1 MATDALISGTATKP
15 PGAGE
20 PLADTRFYLY
30 GESAQVSTALKH
42 YLAGRGA
49 QVFPVARLADLAP
62 SEEFDNVLLVHIT
75 AEQGLA
81 RRLLDLKTGFPATRI
96 LLLHEFSDRGK
107 IDSDILASSDQLL
120 EKPFTRANLEKALTR
135 FRFHPLTGRTVYLY
149 GAENEADEGTLKRL
163 GLTVLRRMPEN
174 PARVAFDLG
183 VFSPPALD
191 NAFREALKNFR
202 AAYADVPVFLLYD
215 PQVPGVLDSAVL
227 NEVAYLVQRPV
238 RRDVLRQ
245 KLIAYF
251 EQPQQDR
258 RKNPR
263 KQGISQLW
271 ISAYNT
277 ELGTTELFESPFL
290 IDISRS
296 GLSFQSHVEYPEEQL
311 MAVWIVSEDYPDKI
325 IDLRGNIRWARKDS
339 NTEIGGAQMFKYGV
353 EFNAD
358 ESEGFLNFAKMIAMH
373 AG

>member
-1 MATDALISGTATKP
+1 MAADLQNLVTVVNPQNPED
-15 PGAGE
+15 

-30 GESAQVSTALKH
+30 GESIAVGDAFAQ

-49 QVFPVARLADLAP
+49 QVIALSRLSDLTPA
-62 SEEFDNVLLVHIT
+62 EEFDNVVLVHIA

-81 RRLLDLKTGFPATRI
+81 RRLLDLKSGYPATRI

-107 IDSDILASSDQLL
+107 IDADILASADQLL
-120 EKPFTRANLEKALTR
+120 EKPFTRAHLERALAR
-135 FRFHPLTGRTVYLY
+135 FRFRPLTGRTVYLY
-149 GAENEADEGTLKRL
+149 GAENEAEEGTLKRL
-163 GLTVLRRMPEN
+163 GLTVLRRLPEN
-174 PARVAFDLG
+174 SARVAFDLG
-183 VFSPPALD
+183 VFSPAALD
-191 NAFREALKNFR
+191 ETFREALRTFR

-215 PQVPGVLDSAVL
+215 PQVPGVLDSGVL

-325 IDLRGNIRWARKDS
+325 IDLRGNIRWRRKDS
-339 NTEIGGAQMFKYGV
+339 GAESGGAQLYKYGV
-353 EFNAD
+353 EFTAD

-373 AG
+373 SG

>member
-1 MATDALISGTATKP
+1 M
-15 PGAGE
+15 
-20 PLADTRFYLY
+20 
-30 GESAQVSTALKH
+30 
-42 YLAGRGA
+42 
-49 QVFPVARLADLAP
+49 
-62 SEEFDNVLLVHIT
+62 
-75 AEQGLA
+75 
-81 RRLLDLKTGFPATRI
+81 
-96 LLLHEFSDRGK
+96 
-107 IDSDILASSDQLL
+107 
-120 EKPFTRANLEKALTR
+120 
-135 FRFHPLTGRTVYLY
+135 
-149 GAENEADEGTLKRL
+149 
-163 GLTVLRRMPEN
+163 
-174 PARVAFDLG
+174 
-183 VFSPPALD
+183 
-191 NAFREALKNFR
+191 
-202 AAYADVPVFLLYD
+202 
-215 PQVPGVLDSAVL
+215 LDSAIL

-271 ISAYNT
+271 ISAYNA

-325 IDLRGNIRWARKDS
+325 IDLRGNIRWVSPKPGLARKD
-339 NTEIGGAQMFKYGV
+339 TGVEAAGAQLYKYGV
-353 EFNAD
+353 EFTAD

-373 AG
+373 SG

>member
-1 MATDALISGTATKP
+1 MAADPLNIVTAAAP
-15 PGAGE
+15 QNAEE
-20 PLADTRFYLY
+20 PLADTRFYLH
-30 GESAQVSTALKH
+30 GESETVGTALTR
-42 YLAGRGA
+42 YLSGRGA
-49 QVFPVARLADLAP
+49 QVFPIARLGELIPA
-62 SEEFDNVLLVHIT
+62 EEFDNVVLVHIT

-81 RRLLDLKTGFPATRI
+81 RRLLELKKGHPATRI

-107 IDSDILASSDQLL
+107 IDADILASADQLL
-120 EKPFTRANLEKALTR
+120 EKPFTRAHLEKALTR

-149 GAENEADEGTLKRL
+149 GAEHEAEEGTLKRL
-163 GLTVLRRMPEN
+163 GLTVLRRLPEN
-174 PARVAFDLG
+174 SSRVAFDLG
-183 VFSPPALD
+183 VFSPAALND
-191 NAFREALKNFR
+191 SFRSALKTFR
-202 AAYADVPVFLLYD
+202 DAYADVPVFLLYD

-271 ISAYNT
+271 ISAYNS
-277 ELGTTELFESPFL
+277 ELGSTELFESPFL

-339 NTEIGGAQMFKYGV
+339 GADAGAQLYKYGV
-353 EFNAD
+353 EFIAD

-373 AG
+373 SG

>member
-1 MATDALISGTATKP
+1 MAADPLNVVTPSASPA
-15 PGAGE
+15 AAE
-20 PLADTRFYLY
+20 PLADTRFFLY
-30 GESAQVSTALKH
+30 GESTAVGNALAH
-42 YLAGRGA
+42 YLAQRGA
-49 QVFPVARLADLAP
+49 QVTAVTRLGELTPA
-62 SEEFDNVLLVHIT
+62 EEFDNVVLVHIS

-81 RRLLDLKTGFPATRI
+81 RRLLELKTAFPATRI

-107 IDSDILASSDQLL
+107 IDADILASADQLL
-120 EKPFTRANLEKALTR
+120 EKPFTRAHFEKALSR
-135 FRFHPLTGRTVYLY
+135 FRFHPLTGRTVYLC
-149 GAENEADEGTLKRL
+149 GGENEADEGTLKRL
-163 GLTVLRRMPEN
+163 GLTVLRRLPEN
-174 PARVAFDLG
+174 AGRIAFDLG
-183 VFSPPALD
+183 VFSPAALD
-191 NAFREALKNFR
+191 ETFRAALKTFR
-202 AAYADVPVFLLYD
+202 AAYVDVPVFLLYD

-296 GLSFQSHVEYPEEQL
+296 GLSFQSHVEYPEQQI
-311 MAVWIVSEDYPDKI
+311 MAVWIVSEDYPDRI
-325 IDLRGNIRWARKDS
+325 IDLRGHVRWRRQDAGA
-339 NTEIGGAQMFKYGV
+339 EAAGAQMYKYGV
-353 EFNAD
+353 EFIAD

-373 AG
+373 SG

>member
-1 MATDALISGTATKP
+1 MAADPVNIVAAAPATA
-15 PGAGE
+15 E
-20 PLADTRFYLY
+20 PLADTRFFLY
-30 GESAQVSTALKH
+30 GESAAVGNALSH

-49 QVFPVARLADLAP
+49 QVTPVTRLAELAP
-62 SEEFDNVLLVHIT
+62 AEEFDNVVLVHIS

-81 RRLLDLKTGFPATRI
+81 RRLLELKTAFPATRI

-107 IDSDILASSDQLL
+107 VDADILASADQLL
-120 EKPFTRANLEKALTR
+120 EKPFTRAHLEKALSR
-135 FRFHPLTGRTVYLY
+135 FRFHPLTGRTVYLC

-163 GLTVLRRMPEN
+163 GLTVLRRLPEN
-174 PARVAFDLG
+174 AGRVAFDLG
-183 VFSPPALD
+183 VFSPTALD
-191 NAFREALKNFR
+191 ETFRTALKTFR

-296 GLSFQSHVEYPEEQL
+296 GLSFQSHVEYPEQQL

-325 IDLRGNIRWARKDS
+325 IDLRGHVRSRVRPRRLPRSRPRRPRLCARS
-339 NTEIGGAQMFKYGV
+339 RLPHRAAAVNSRLAPNLAVAY
-353 EFNAD
+353 
-358 ESEGFLNFAKMIAMH
+358 
-373 AG
+373 

>member
-1 MATDALISGTATKP
+1 MAADPLNVVTPSASPA
-15 PGAGE
+15 AAE
-20 PLADTRFYLY
+20 PLADTRFFLY
-30 GESAQVSTALKH
+30 GESTAVGNALAH
-42 YLAGRGA
+42 YLAQRGA
-49 QVFPVARLADLAP
+49 QVTAVTRLGELTPA
-62 SEEFDNVLLVHIT
+62 EEFDNVVLVHIS

-81 RRLLDLKTGFPATRI
+81 RRLLELKTAFPATRI

-107 IDSDILASSDQLL
+107 IDADILASADQLL
-120 EKPFTRANLEKALTR
+120 EKPFTRAHLEKALSR
-135 FRFHPLTGRTVYLY
+135 FRFHPLMGRTVYLC
-149 GAENEADEGTLKRL
+149 GGENEADEGTLKRL
-163 GLTVLRRMPEN
+163 GLTVLRRLPEN
-174 PARVAFDLG
+174 AGRVAFDLG
-183 VFSPPALD
+183 VFSPAALD
-191 NAFREALKNFR
+191 ETFRAALKTFR

-296 GLSFQSHVEYPEEQL
+296 GLSFQSHVEYPEQQI
-311 MAVWIVSEDYPDKI
+311 MAVWIVSEDYPDRI
-325 IDLRGNIRWARKDS
+325 IDLRGHVRWRRQDA
-339 NTEIGGAQMFKYGV
+339 GAEAAGTQMYKYGV
-353 EFNAD
+353 EFIAD

-373 AG
+373 SG